1 MPSSDPTP
9 QPAPPRWSPSP
20 NLLGLSRVLVPAAV
34 IAALAMVMLERPVL
48 FTLLCVAEAA
58 RDTLPAALLA
68 LAMLGAGYAVLPR
81 AAASAAGPGLRFAL
95 CLGGGATLFSC
106 ALLAAGLAGAL
117 SQGVVLGLACAGITA
132 GAVARVRRAGWTP
145 PWRRRGAEGDDAPA
159 ARHSP
164 TRAESAIGTA
174 AGLVAAAALF
184 MLAAAAFTPPLLYDV
199 TEYHLGALT
208 DYWRAAGGGHGGGTA
223 RFVPVAHNFY
233 ARFPFPVESL
243 FFAAVQLWPGH
254 ETGPK
259 LLNALFVAACALLL
273 NGWMRGRGTP
283 AWLRRC
289 GVVVFLGH
297 ASTLEVCVDAYI
309 DAPVALLLVGAVAA
323 FLRAEGGD
331 APDGRTRPPEPALL
345 LPAML
350 MFGGALAAKYTVAQ
364 IFLLPVGALVAL
376 PALVRVW
383 RGGGRGAVAGAV
395 ALGLLAPAAWLGK
408 NVWFYGNPLEPFFVW
423 LFRPSDAA
431 ALLRERVYIDA
442 HFPRSPLSGD
452 YWRGLPLR
460 LGALGWH
467 VLAPLAGLLLVA
479 ARRGN
484 LRLAAVVAG
493 SVLLWN
499 LVGESQNR
507 FLLPSVMLCIVLGA
521 DVLAAVRP
529 RGLAAAL
536 AALAL
541 VSPVGSLTGHAVKL
555 DFSGVFAWVAGYPR
569 PGASREPMPPE
580 ERRTAYLAH
589 NLGGIGEMAAFVNSR
604 LPAGARVLLVY
615 EARPWLFHR
624 DVVYNTVFDAPEIL
638 RLADGAATAD
648 AVADR
653 LRAAGVTHVL
663 VNEAELRRFL
673 EQYATRELAAM
684 GIRNVAAEYDRVPVP
699 EDHYLPF
706 RHDPRWKALRGPV
719 LEFLRR
725 AGAVPLHRTGP
736 DHARVW
742 IAGVPA
748 AP

>member
-1 MPSSDPTP
+1 MHSPEPTP
-9 QPAPPRWSPSP
+9 PGAPRWEPSP
-20 NLLGLSRVLVPAAV
+20 NLLGLSRVLVPVAV
-34 IAALAMVMLERPVL
+34 VAALAMVLLDRPVL
-48 FTLLCVAEAA
+48 FTLLCAAEAA
-58 RDTLPAALLA
+58 RAALPAAVLA
-68 LAMLGAGYAVLPR
+68 LAMLAAGYAVVPR
-81 AAASAAGPGLRFAL
+81 AACAAARPGLRFAL
-95 CLGGGATLFSC
+95 WLGCGATLMSC
-106 ALLAAGLAGAL
+106 AVLAVGLAGAL
-117 SQGVVLGLACAGITA
+117 SQGAVAGLACAAIAA

-145 PWRRRGAEGDDAPA
+145 PWKRGAGGDTASPA
-159 ARHSP
+159 ATHPPP
-164 TRAESAIGTA
+164 TRAESAIGGA

-208 DYWRAAGGGHGGGTA
+208 DYWRAAGGGHGGGHA

-243 FFAAVQLWPGH
+243 YFAAVQLWPGH
-254 ETGPK
+254 EAGPK

-273 NGWMRGRGTP
+273 NGWMRTRGTP
-283 AWLRRC
+283 GWLRRC
-289 GVVVFLGH
+289 GVVLFLGH

-309 DAPVALLLVGAVAA
+309 DAPVALLLAGSVAA

-331 APDGRTRPPEPALL
+331 GPDAGTRRAPEPWLL

-376 PALVRVW
+376 PALVRAW
-383 RGGGRGAVAGAV
+383 RGGARGVVVGALV
-395 ALGLLAPAAWLGK
+395 LGLLAPAAWLGK
-408 NVWFYGNPLEPFFVW
+408 NVLFYGNPLEPFFVW

-431 ALLRERVYIDA
+431 AVLRERVYIDA
-442 HFPRSPLSGD
+442 HFPRSLLSGD

-479 ARRGN
+479 SRRGN
-484 LRLAAVVAG
+484 PRLAGVVAG

-507 FLLPSVMLCIVLGA
+507 FLLPSVMLCIVLAA

-536 AALAL
+536 ALLVL
-541 VSPVGSLTGHAVKL
+541 VSPVGALVGHAVKL
-555 DFSGVFAWVAGYPR
+555 DFSGVFAWVAGYP
-569 PGASREPMPPE
+569 PAGAPREPMPPE

-615 EARPWLFHR
+615 EARPWLFER
-624 DVVYNTVFDAPEIL
+624 DVVYNTVFDAPELL
-638 RLADGAATAD
+638 RLAGDAATAD
-648 AVADR
+648 DVAGR
-653 LRAAGVTHVL
+653 LRDAGVTHVL

-673 EQYATRELAAM
+673 EQYATRELAMM
-684 GIRNVAAEYDRVPVP
+684 GIDDVAAGYGRIPAP

-725 AGAVPLHRTGP
+725 AGATPLHRTGP

-742 IAGVPA
+742 LAEVPA
-748 AP
+748 P